1 MTCPSAGSTGSLE
14 SVVSSTVGSG
24 GSAMVVVAG
33 DYPLV
38 MSNSLLLKMAIEI
51 VDFPMKNGGSFHSYG
66 TVDQRVIM
74 AKWGLTGMMVK
85 IRGIIPK

>member
-38 MSNSLLLKMAIEI
+38 MSNSLLLKI
-51 VDFPMKNGGSFHSYG
+51 VIYFVTFPIKHGDF
-66 TVDQRVIM
+66 R
-74 AKWGLTGMMVK
+74 
-85 IRGIIPK
+85 